1 MKSSLSCPKYIH
13 TRMHKYLICIFNN
26 FHVVLL
32 AQLLEQNK
40 QGYANTMLHLR
51 TPLDRAHQ

>member
-1 MKSSLSCPKYIH
+1 M
-13 TRMHKYLICIFNN
+13 FNN
-26 FHVVLL
+26 YHVILL

-51 TPLDRAHQ
+51 TPLDRAHQELSNGCYF